1 MFKVNDNMEN
11 IINLYE
17 KFNSN
22 LTMRYADETLFKDIN
37 ENEKVI
43 VDFYNITFMGKSFA
57 QECVYQKQQ
66 LPVEVVEI
74 NKSDFV
80 KRMFNAVKLSFNLAL

>member
-22 LTMRYADETLFKDIN
+22 LTMRYAAETLFKDIN

-57 QECVYQKQQ
+57 QEYVYQKQQ

-80 KRMFNAVKLSFNLAL
+80 ERMFNAVKLSFNL

>member
-22 LTMRYADETLFKDIN
+22 LTMRYAAETLFKDIN

-57 QECVYQKQQ
+57 QEYVYQKQQ

-80 KRMFNAVKLSFNLAL
+80 KRMFNAVKLSFNL